1 MKEAGAGENYV
12 TQIISRNVKPEKQA
26 AYEAWLRD
34 DLLPTLA
41 GFDGY
46 QGVTILR
53 PGDTPSKEY
62 VIVQR
67 WSGYEALCRWVES
80 DERQAVLARAEP
92 HAISGPSYQKE
103 TGLETW
109 FQLPG
114 EETVRPPPRYKMAL
128 LIWMVIA
135 PLTLIVGFAL
145 GPLLGD
151 VSLIPATYL
160 RAGIVVLLMTYLVM
174 PFARRI
180 LARWLES

>member
-1 MKEAGAGENYV
+1 MRAAGAEENYV
-12 TQIISRNVKPEKQA
+12 TQIISRKVKPEKQVE
-26 AYEAWLRD
+26 YEDWLRD

-41 GFDGY
+41 TFDGY

-53 PGDTPSKEY
+53 PGDTPSREY

-114 EETVRPPPRYKMAL
+114 EQTVRPPPRHKMAL

-135 PLTLIVGFAL
+135 PLTLVVGFAM
-145 GPLLGD
+145 GPLLGG
-151 VSLIPATYL
+151 VPLIPATYL

-174 PFARRI
+174 PFARRV
-180 LARWLES
+180 LARWLDS